1 MRLVSPMILTSC
13 GEILSLWD
21 AKWYRTD
28 ESWERDKEEWIA
40 NSFSKGS
47 MRHFKGMREAQGCTE
62 SRARRALYWALSNSL
77 ATRTKVA
84 AFPFSRADQEAA
96 RNQRLKFSQFTMQM
110 DTYNCFYLHS
120 SLPYFPWELFTFF
133 QSISLSS
140 SLLFFKNSENYTWE
154 ANCHTCWLGF
164 FRIWSCLNMFLM
176 SLTFFSKLSS

>member
-1 MRLVSPMILTSC
+1 MPNGIGLMSHGKGIKKNELQIPLAKEVWGILRGWGRLR
-13 GEILSLWD
+13 D
-21 AKWYRTD
+21 ALNQGP
-28 ESWERDKEEWIA
+28 EEPSIERWV
-40 NSFSKGS
+40 
-47 MRHFKGMREAQGCTE
+47 T
-62 SRARRALYWALSNSL
+62 NSL